1 MLDSFKAHTADS
13 VSEELE
19 KVKSDIAVIPG
30 GCTSKI
36 QPLDVCINRPF
47 KDSLRK
53 SWVDYMYAH
62 APSGATLATIPK
74 PSKQQ
79 VVDWVVA
86 AWRDLQQR
94 PELVKNSFKV
104 CGISNALDGSEEGM
118 VRYGEYI
125 SGSGFRS

>member
-79 VVDWVVA
+79 VVDWVVSEA
-86 AWRDLQQR
+86 LASD
-94 PELVKNSFKV
+94 PDDDEDPFEEDDADPFEEL
-104 CGISNALDGSEEGM
+104 D
-118 VRYGEYI
+118 
-125 SGSGFRS
+125 